1 MCARRFLGC
10 VFFLILIA
18 VGVAFAIFQFGDRI
32 LARMAT
38 PTGHYQAPADP
49 VPDYAKAD
57 AWLARPGNGPSLA
70 DWRPSQA
77 DGSPPPPM
85 TLAPPNAATFYIHP
99 TTYLAN
105 DRWNAPAAMTDEPE
119 NRAKLFVQSQ
129 ASAFAGFTQVWA
141 PRYRQAAFGA
151 FLLTSD
157 DANKALDLAYGDVVR
172 AFDAFAA
179 ANPGKPLIL
188 AGHSQGSL
196 HLLRLLRD
204 RRDALKDRLVA
215 AYVGGWPVDTKADL
229 PVLGLPACSAPSQ
242 IACLLS
248 WQSFGDPANPELI
261 ERAWVG
267 KPGFNGIKHAK
278 ANMVCTNPLTGTS
291 APAPASANL
300 GTLVPD
306 GTLTSATL
314 QPGKLGAH
322 CKDGFLIIDGTP
334 PGMGNYVM
342 PGNNYHAYDYALWW
356 GSIRA
361 DAERRLK
368 AYQSQ

>member
-18 VGVAFAIFQFGDRI
+18 VAGAFAIFQFGDRI
-32 LARMAT
+32 LAQMAT
-38 PTGHYQAPADP
+38 PTGHYQPPADP
-49 VPDYAKAD
+49 GPDYAKAD

-70 DWRPSQA
+70 DWRPSLA

-85 TLAPPNAATFYIHP
+85 SLAPTNAATFYIHP

-105 DRWNAPAAMTDEPE
+105 DRWNAPATMSGEPE
-119 NRAKLFVQSQ
+119 GRAKLFVQSQ
-129 ASAFAGFTQVWA
+129 ASAFAGFTQLWA

-151 FLLTSD
+151 FLLTSE
-157 DANKALDLAYGDVVR
+157 DATKALDLAYSDVLR

-204 RRDALKDRLVA
+204 RRDALKGRLVA
-215 AYVGGWPVDTKADL
+215 AYVGGWPVDAKADL
-229 PVLGLPACSAPSQ
+229 PELGLAACSSANQTP
-242 IACLLS
+242 CLLS
-248 WQSFGDPANPELI
+248 WQSFGDPANPELV

-267 KPGFNGIKHAK
+267 KAGFNGTKRAK
-278 ANMVCTNPLTGTS
+278 ANMICTNPLTGS
-291 APAPASANL
+291 PAPAPASANL
-300 GTLVPD
+300 GTLVPNGD
-306 GTLTSATL
+306 LTSATL
-314 QPGKLGAH
+314 ELGLIGAH
-322 CKDGFLIIDGTP
+322 CKDGFLIVDGKP
-334 PGMGNYVM
+334 PELGNYVM

-368 AYQSQ
+368 AFQSR